1 MKIMNIKVLLA
12 IIFASVS
19 LAVYAQVDNP
29 HSGEPIVS
37 VREVYDGTFLPDLG
51 ANTFRNIDRL
61 FSTRVVETG
70 SHVYSLPARDIALT
84 TLSIEANGRQYD
96 LYDYLTLNRVSGLL
110 ALKNGE
116 VAYETYQLG
125 NTEQTRWMSMSIAKS
140 ITATLIGA
148 AIKDGFIAGLDSQLV
163 DYIPALAG
171 SAYDGVTV
179 QQVLQMTSGVGWNE
193 TYTDSTSDRRELL
206 EAQIA
211 QEEGGMLEVMTNLQR
226 VAEPGS
232 RWNYSTGETQVAA
245 ELLHAAIERPISEYL
260 TEKIWANMGMEAQ
273 ANWWLESPGGIEVG
287 GSGFSA
293 TLRDYGRFGQFLLNE
308 GIVNGESVLPE
319 GWLERASHPNIIDGD
334 EVEYGFMLWPEM
346 NATGSIHEDAFEAIG
361 IFGQFIYVNPQEN
374 VVIVV
379 WSARSKPEASTV
391 IADADF
397 FAAMTEALR

>member
-1 MKIMNIKVLLA
+1 MKIRTLFA
-12 IIFASVS
+12 ITFAIA
-19 LAVYAQVDNP
+19 LQAAHGQVDNP
-29 HSGEPIVS
+29 HSSEPIAT
-37 VREVYDGTFLPDLG
+37 VREVYDGTFLPDIG

-61 FSTRVVETG
+61 FSTRIVENG
-70 SHVYSLPARDIALT
+70 SHVYPLPTRDNSIT
-84 TLSIEANGRQYD
+84 TLSIESNGEHYD
-96 LYDYLTLNRVSGLL
+96 LYDYLSLNRVSGLL
-110 ALKNGE
+110 AIKDGE

-125 NTEQTRWMSMSIAKS
+125 NTDKTRWMSMSIAKS

-148 AIKDGFIAGLDSQLV
+148 AIKDGYIASLDSQLV

-179 QQVLQMTSGVGWNE
+179 QQVLQMTSGAGWNE
-193 TYTDSTSDRRELL
+193 TYTDRTSDRRELL

-211 QEEGGMLEVMTNLQR
+211 QEEGGMLEVMANLQR
-226 VAEPGS
+226 VATPGS

-245 ELLHAAIERPISEYL
+245 ELLSAAINRPISEYL
-260 TEKIWANMGMEAQ
+260 TEKIWANMGMESQ

-293 TLRDYGRFGQFLLNE
+293 TLRDYGRFGQFLLDE
-308 GIVNGESVLPE
+308 GIVDGEPVLPD
-319 GWLERASHPNIIDGD
+319 GWVERSSRPNIINGE

-346 NATGSIHEDAFEAIG
+346 NAQGTIHEEAFEAVG
-361 IFGQFIYVNPQEN
+361 IFGQFIYVNPREN

-379 WSARSKPEASTV
+379 WSARSKPGGSTV
-391 IADADF
+391 VAEADF